1 MRKIAIQTVVLS
13 CILWTVSGYGQDLKI
28 SDFRVPS
35 YKALYLSLSADLYKS
50 YYNDDICYHI
60 GLAPLYKSM
69 SDTSEFTLK
78 GYFSAGRSYGMISYE
93 FRAEADIRHYL
104 SNFFLHGRGSVNSWN
119 SYYFHEEPAYW
130 RKVRYGDL
138 EIGCGIGH
146 VREGMYTSTALYIN
160 GILKKEGM
168 ISENLNKTSIL
179 GIAQLIAKKQFFL
192 IKHDRYEKFMFTK
205 MQDIIEADPAFEKPV
220 SAYAWFRIFD
230 IIDDIYS
237 GRLYADVVFWS
248 RQFGSRLSFDFLG
261 TNITDYSESYYDDLR
276 MRNLPIFDSVYYIP
290 GVRVKYDYGNPLS
303 LKSHIMFST
312 CYKMEWYDSVS
323 RHNISTDFTYSYGI
337 IDNILLEGAL
347 NANYYHIVS
356 SDTTPSGI
364 FSGYPEVRLSYYIE
378 DRIKIGLEVGFYTRV
393 EVEYDE
399 QYDFVFD
406 NGFMI
411 DINTRW
417 YIF

>member
-1 MRKIAIQTVVLS
+1 
-13 CILWTVSGYGQDLKI
+13 
-28 SDFRVPS
+28 
-35 YKALYLSLSADLYKS
+35 
-50 YYNDDICYHI
+50 
-60 GLAPLYKSM
+60 
-69 SDTSEFTLK
+69 
-78 GYFSAGRSYGMISYE
+78 
-93 FRAEADIRHYL
+93 
-104 SNFFLHGRGSVNSWN
+104 
-119 SYYFHEEPAYW
+119 
-130 RKVRYGDL
+130 
-138 EIGCGIGH
+138 
-146 VREGMYTSTALYIN
+146 MYTSTALYIN

-230 IIDDIYS
+230 IIDDIYP
-237 GRLYADVVFWS
+237 GRLYVDVVFWS

-261 TNITDYSESYYDDLR
+261 TNITDYSESYYGDFR
-276 MRNLPIFDSVYYIP
+276 MRNFPIFDSVYYIP

-303 LKSHIMFST
+303 LKSHIMFSA

-378 DRIKIGLEVGFYTRV
+378 DRIKIGLEVGFYTQV